1 MNLTTAMR
9 PTSERSPLL
18 GHASIPLALGRAVGL
33 ALWSA
38 VTCRRFGFSPLT
50 RNDPKRRPVGALQ
63 RRRPGG
69 PRYDTG
75 GTPALPGLLLAV
87 LALALASLLA
97 PCRAEEGVH
106 ASVVTDEDGDE
117 AILMESEWIS
127 MHLLPWRQ
135 ALINRF
141 VFRPTG
147 NDIVAP
153 TNPKHRMGGGGGILM
168 DCLWEQDWR
177 FQELAY
183 KQYKYKITKNGPEE
197 AQVVFE
203 TDITGWLGADNSGMI
218 SKLLSKLTLR
228 RTVTLKSGQPFFR
241 FDIEFINNDRWAK
254 RPTFWVHNNSVL
266 RGGSGKDTVVR
277 PTDAGLAAI
286 GGDQEAY
293 AGPQGVQ
300 FIDNFTH
307 GWSAKL
313 SKKRREGIVYLMD
326 FDYVG
331 KLYNCFFSGGENGT
345 AEWWYN
351 SILAFRDQPWK
362 GRVYILP
369 MIGLSRIDH
378 ANPHFICSMSPRREE
393 GRVVVDLALTASY
406 ESAAQVTLV
415 TEVRHD
421 LTEEQP
427 ATVQADPLTI
437 DNLAIQPTR
446 ERLSIDLDAP
456 DPLLFTVK
464 AFVEL
469 PEGDVKTYTF
479 QRFYAGD
486 YKHKSNIRDVG
497 AGPLVRLDRRVQN
510 PRVPPVP
517 AGLAINRRDFKVF
530 GIHGV
535 GTLRLGLEEAVKKNI
550 PGAGYEI
557 GYCVGFDAPQN
568 GLTDF
573 PYDYE
578 RLYDHRVLV
587 LSSVQDR
594 EFRRVGASILLP
606 WLESGGGLVQVGGPF
621 AFSFEHRE
629 HPINARYPFVPQ
641 ENTLRRGP
649 VQLQRPEVPDHPIFA
664 GLNLETLPWLH
675 FYHELKLKKDSGGR
689 VLMRAGDQPFI
700 VERVDGGQRT
710 LAVTINPFGKKE
722 LFDGKPHVRHWDQWP
737 KLFANIVKYAG
748 HGN

>member
-1 MNLTTAMR
+1 MNQTLAIR
-9 PTSERSPLL
+9 P
-18 GHASIPLALGRAVGL
+18 
-33 ALWSA
+33 
-38 VTCRRFGFSPLT
+38 
-50 RNDPKRRPVGALQ
+50 
-63 RRRPGG
+63 
-69 PRYDTG
+69 
-75 GTPALPGLLLAV
+75 
-87 LALALASLLA
+87 
-97 PCRAEEGVH
+97 AEERLEDTMINKLRTLLTILILAFGAVPPVTEAEDGVH
-106 ASVVTDEDGDE
+106 ASVVTDEDDDE

-183 KQYKYKITKNGPEE
+183 KQYKYKVTKNGPDE

-203 TDITGWLGADNSGMI
+203 TDITGWLGSDNSGMV
-218 SKLLSKLTLR
+218 SNLLSNLTLR
-228 RTVTLKSGQPFFR
+228 RMVTLKAGQPFFR

-254 RPTFWVHNNSVL
+254 RPTFWVHNNSIL

-277 PTDAGLAAI
+277 PTDAALAAI

-293 AGPQGVQ
+293 AGPQGMQ

-313 SKKRREGIVYLMD
+313 SKERREGIVYLMD

-331 KLYNCFFSGGENGT
+331 KLYNCFENHGESGT
-345 AEWWYN
+345 SEWWYN
-351 SILAFRDQPWK
+351 SILSFSKQPWK

-369 MIGLSRIDH
+369 MIGLSRVDH
-378 ANPHFICSMSPRREE
+378 ANPHFICAMEPRREE
-393 GRVVVDLALTASY
+393 GQLVVDFALTSSY

-415 TEVRHD
+415 TEVRYN
-421 LTEEQP
+421 LAGEKP
-427 ATVQADPLTI
+427 ATVQAEPLII

-446 ERLSIDLDAP
+446 ARLAVELDAP
-456 DPLLFTVK
+456 DPLLFKVK

-479 QRFYAGD
+479 QRFYTGD
-486 YKHKSNIRDVG
+486 YRLKSNIRNVG
-497 AGPLVRLDRRVQN
+497 AGPLVTLDRPVQN
-510 PRVPPVP
+510 PLVPPVP
-517 AGLAINRRDFKVF
+517 AGLSINRKDFKVF

-535 GTLRLGLEEAVKKNI
+535 GTLRLGLEQAVKNDI
-550 PGAGYEI
+550 PAAVYET

-587 LSSVQDR
+587 LSNVQDR

-606 WLESGGGLVQVGGPF
+606 WLEAGGGLVMVGGPF

-629 HPINARYPFVPQ
+629 HPINSRYPFVPQ

-649 VQLQRPEVPDHPIFA
+649 LQLQPPDMPDHPIFA
-664 GLNLETLPWLH
+664 GIKLDNLPWLH
-675 FYHELKLKKDSGGR
+675 FYHDLDLKKDSGAR
-689 VLMRAGDQPFI
+689 VLMRVGDQPFI
-700 VERVDGGQRT
+700 VERVHEKQRT
-710 LAVTINPFGKKE
+710 IAVTINPFGKE
-722 LFDGKPHVRHWDQWP
+722 AFFDGKLHVRNWDQWP
-737 KLFANIVKYAG
+737 NLFVNIVKYAG